1 MGTCL
6 WKGNPLYPFMFLIT
20 GEGLTVMLNA
30 LDESG
35 LFTRYKFCHSAN
47 LHIFHLQFVHDTFIL
62 RKSWEN
68 INLIMFEII
77 YGLKVNF
84 YKCLFGCCECG

>member
-6 WKGNPLYPFMFLIT
+6 RKGNPLYPCIFLIT
-20 GEGLTVMLNA
+20 GEGLIVMLNA
-30 LDESG
+30 LDDSN
-35 LFTRYKFCHSAN
+35 LFTRYKFCHLAN

-68 INLIMFEII
+68 INLIMFEVISR
-77 YGLKVNF
+77 LKVNF
-84 YKCLFGCCECG
+84 YKCLFVCCECG